1 MMTKATIRLL
11 INSSERSHQWAQWI
25 AEEVRDY
32 ALTVVGVRE
41 AHIVKVEEVD
51 EHGEG

>member
-1 MMTKATIRLL
+1 MRTKVVIHL
-11 INSSERSHQWAQWI
+11 IVNSTNHSHQWVQWI

>member
-1 MMTKATIRLL
+1 MRTKVTIHL
-11 INSSERSHQWAQWI
+11 IVNSTERSHRWVQWI
-25 AEEVRDY
+25 AEEVREY

-41 AHIVKVEEVD
+41 AYVVEVEEVD

>member
-1 MMTKATIRLL
+1 MRTKVVIHL
-11 INSSERSHQWAQWI
+11 IVNSTERSHRWVQWI

-32 ALTVVGVRE
+32 ALTIASVRE